1 MKTMYI
7 DLSIPRIAV
16 TRVLGRLSPAAYFGP
31 TSPLHLATLP
41 DPPLPASGWTRVRNR
56 LCGVCGSDLHQI
68 FVDADLDV
76 APLALPAHRRIY
88 LGHEMVGV
96 VTEVGADVQD
106 RKVGDRVVR
115 WGRGHDCV
123 ARGDPAPCPACR
135 RGQRVLCERA
145 SEATVHEA
153 VGGGFGDTFVTPAST
168 LVPVPDDVPDAA
180 AIFAEPAAV
189 AIHAASR
196 RLPQPGEK
204 VLVLG
209 CGPIGFLLIQALRAL
224 QPTCGITA
232 LAQFDW
238 QADLATCLGAESVIL
253 TRQDTYA
260 EVAQRTGAEL
270 YSGRGG
276 NRMLMG
282 GFDLVFDVVGT
293 GATLTDA
300 LRWTRAGGAV
310 VLVGAL
316 LHRLRVDL
324 TPVWYQEVT
333 LVGAVGHGQSVWDG
347 ATLPDFELALRWMQ
361 SGQLQTAPLLTH
373 IFPLAEYRR
382 GLATAVDKRRYRSVK
397 VAFDLTTC

>member
-1 MKTMYI
+1 MYI
-7 DLSIPRIAV
+7 DLSIPRIAA
-16 TRVLGRLSPAAYFGP
+16 TRALGRLSPAAYFGP

-41 DPPLPASGWTRVRNR
+41 DPPLPAPDWVRVRNR
-56 LCGVCGSDLHQI
+56 LCGICGSDLHQI

-96 VTEVGADVQD
+96 VTEAGPGVQGW
-106 RKVGDRVVR
+106 RVGDRVVR

-145 SEATVHEA
+145 SEAAAHEA
-153 VGGGFGDTFVTPAST
+153 VGGGFGEGFVTPAST
-168 LVPVPDDVPDAA
+168 LVPVPDDVPDEA

-189 AIHAASR
+189 ALHAASR
-196 RLPQPGEK
+196 RLPQPGER

-209 CGPIGFLLIQALRAL
+209 CGPIGFLLVQALRTF
-224 QPTCGITA
+224 QPECHLTA

-238 QADLATCLGAESVIL
+238 QADLATSLGADDAIL
-253 TRQDTYA
+253 TRQEVYA
-260 EVAQRTGAEL
+260 AVAQRTGAKL
-270 YSGRGG
+270 YRGRGG

-333 LVGAVGHGQSVWDG
+333 LIGAVGHGQSVWQG
-347 ATLPDFELALRWMQ
+347 ETRPDFELALRWMQ
-361 SGQLQTAPLLTH
+361 TGQLKTAPLLTH
-373 IFPLAEYRR
+373 VFPLAEYRR
-382 GLATAVDKRRYRSVK
+382 ALATAVDKGRYRSVK